1 MKQYSR
7 ALIVLILCTSIS
19 RGAEGPKGVKTG
31 PKARE
36 VLGTPTQTILDIN
49 NVTTWARN
57 DGFFDWVVQ
66 GSWNGTF
73 PKGTIGDIFS
83 QGIVWGGFVHDGQ
96 TPELR
101 VGGSIYR
108 TGSVAGAILTD
119 GSGKVTG
126 REDPGAS
133 GVRIFRVRPDYK
145 SGDLRDD
152 AANLL
157 QKQLASVTPRSMT
170 RTGTDFMMQPSMF
183 PASPARIRRSGTFA
197 TTSALVQ
204 MCTVRHLSDSRCR

>member
-7 ALIVLILCTSIS
+7 ALIVLILCTSIG

-101 VGGSIYR
+101 VGGSTYR
-108 TGSVAGAILTD
+108 TGSAAGAILTD
-119 GSGKVTG
+119 GAGNVTG
-126 REDPGAS
+126 REDPAAS

-157 QKQLASVTPRSMT
+157 QKQLASVTDDDIAQL
-170 RTGTDFMMQPSMF
+170 RTQYETDWNEW
-183 PASPARIRRSGTFA
+183 PASKGAPF
-197 TTSALVQ
+197 
-204 MCTVRHLSDSRCR
+204 D